1 MTAEN
6 NLTHGWTEKR
16 AMRAG
21 SRDDAWAVQ
30 LVLRVLG
37 QELQDALRPLEARI
51 AALELRMD
59 QRLVSPLRTYSEAKE

>member
-30 LVLRVLG
+30 LV
-37 QELQDALRPLEARI
+37 LQDALRPLEARI